1 MKRCTWIAVF
11 VSVFVAG
18 SAWAQGTG
26 TIAGT
31 VRMPDGEPLPGVSVS
46 ARSNVLPQPRT
57 TVTSQTGEYVLPL
70 LPPGRYDLSYTLE
83 GMDAQER
90 DVTLL
95 LEQRVT
101 VDVQMGLAAV
111 EETIQV
117 LGEALVDPTSAELRT
132 SIGEAVI
139 EGVPTGQEY
148 RDLVKLIPGVQYSEE
163 AVRGPSAGGSGQDNV
178 YKFDGVNVTL
188 PLFGTLSAE
197 PSSHDI
203 EQVAVVKGGA
213 DATDFN
219 RAGGFTIN
227 SISKSGTSDFN
238 GEISFRLQNEDMTG
252 DRETVSDV
260 EFDQDRD
267 WTVASVGGPI
277 LSDQLFF
284 YTSYYRPT
292 IARENRANAYGEV
305 PNFDSERDELFGKLT
320 WTPTSNLLVHG
331 SHRNSD
337 REEVGVSVAD
347 EAAGSTS
354 EGAEAKQEITILESN
369 WVASRNSFAS
379 FEYTDY
385 ANESA
390 SRPDTLFDFP
400 IRADGSVRLDVANLD
415 QQGLLL
421 VPDPVAGEDAYNA
434 FIAPLIERFGFLRDG
449 QRVGG
454 GEVGGASTINDQDF
468 FRESLSGSYDYLLD
482 GRVTHEL
489 HAGYQWYRDEE
500 DLSRTSNGWGVITV
514 IGGLENQENVP
525 EFDVPVFYQAR
536 FQQMSLLGAD
546 GAVIPPINSQFESQ
560 NVELQDTIRLA
571 NWTFNVGVV
580 LSNDEL
586 YGQGLRENSANVSG
600 FELAPGNKYKMYE
613 VDFEDQI
620 QPRLGAVWA
629 YNGRDT
635 VFANYARYNPAA
647 SSLPRAASWARNLR
661 AEIRAFFD
669 EDGNLLGTTPVA
681 GSSGKFFQED
691 LDPRSVDEYLIGTAR
706 QIDRRWTAR
715 AHARHRY
722 GGNFWEDTNNNA
734 RLAFDPP
741 PGVPQELYIPN
752 LDAFR
757 GEVGG
762 SSYVIAELDDAF
774 TKYYEVSL
782 DADRRSERTFLR
794 ASYVWSHYYGN
805 FDQDNTAAENDDNI
819 FIGSSNLADGRGRQI
834 WDNRYGDLRGDR
846 RHQFKVYGYYQLPW
860 EASVGAFGIYQSG
873 QPWEAWDAT
882 VYGFAPTASETAR
895 FGEPAGSRRTDDHY
909 QLDLNYTQGFLLG
922 SRYEVELRADVFNVF
937 DKQTGYNIQNRVHT
951 TSQPFG
957 TPRSFFDPRRLQL
970 AVAFRF

>member
-1 MKRCTWIAVF
+1 MKRFTWAAF
-11 VSVFVAG
+11 VVSIILAG

-31 VRMPDGEPLPGVSVS
+31 VRLADGEPLPGVSVS
-46 ARSNVLPQPRT
+46 ARSDVLPQART
-57 TVTSQTGEYVLPL
+57 TVTAQTGEYVLPL
-70 LPPGRYDLSYTLE
+70 LPPGLYELTFALE
-83 GMDAQER
+83 GMETQTR
-90 DVTLL
+90 PVQLL

-101 VDVQMGLAAV
+101 VDVRMGLSTV
-111 EETIQV
+111 EDVIDVT
-117 LGEALVDPTSAELRT
+117 GEALVDPTSAELRT

-139 EGVPTGQEY
+139 EGVPTGQQY

-163 AVRGPSAGGSGQDNV
+163 AIRGPSAGGSGQDNV

-203 EQVAVVKGGA
+203 EQVAIVKGGA

-238 GEISFRLQNEDMTG
+238 GEVSFRLESEDMTG

-267 WTVASVGGPI
+267 WAVASVGGPI

-284 YTSYYRPT
+284 YTSYFRPT
-292 IARENRANAYGEV
+292 ISRDNRANVYGDV
-305 PNFDSERDELFGKLT
+305 PDFDSERDELFGKLT

-331 SHRNSD
+331 SYRDSD
-337 REEVGVSVAD
+337 REEFGTSVAD
-347 EAAGSTS
+347 EGAGSTS
-354 EGAEAKQEITILESN
+354 EGAEAKQEIAIFEAN
-369 WVASRNSFAS
+369 WVATRNSFAT

-390 SRPDTLFDFP
+390 SRPDNLFDFP

-415 QQGLLL
+415 RQGLLL

-434 FIAPLIERFGFLRDG
+434 FIAPLIERYGFLRDG
-449 QRVGG
+449 VRVGG

-468 FRESLSGSYDYLLD
+468 FREGFSGSYDYQIA
-482 GRVTHEL
+482 GRVTHDL

-514 IGGLENQENVP
+514 VGGLENQENVP

-546 GAVIPPINSQFESQ
+546 GALVAPINSQFESQ
-560 NVELQDTIRLA
+560 NIELQDTIRLA

-586 YGQGLRENSANVSG
+586 YGQGLRENSSNVSG
-600 FELAPGNKYKMYE
+600 FELSPGTKYKMYE

-661 AEIRAFFD
+661 AEVRAFFD
-669 EDGNLLGTTPVA
+669 VDGNLLGTTPVA
-681 GSSGKFFQED
+681 GSSGKFFQPD
-691 LDPRSVDEYLIGTAR
+691 LDPRSVDEYVIGTAR
-706 QIDRRWTAR
+706 QIDSRWTAR

-722 GGNFWEDTNNNA
+722 GANFWEDTNNNA
-734 RLAFDPP
+734 REAFDPP
-741 PGVPQELYIPN
+741 PGIPRELYVPN

-757 GEVGG
+757 DEVGG

-782 DADRRSERTFLR
+782 DADRRTDRTFLR

-819 FIGSSNLADGRGRQI
+819 FIGSSNLADSRGRQI
-834 WDNRYGDLRGDR
+834 WDNRYGNLRGDR
-846 RHQFKVYGYYQLPW
+846 RHQVKVYGYYRLPW

-882 VYGFAPTASETAR
+882 VFGFAPTASETAR

-909 QLDLNYTQGFLLG
+909 QLDLNYTQGFVLG
-922 SRYEVELRADVFNVF
+922 SRYEIELRADMFNVF

-957 TPRSFFDPRRLQL
+957 TPRSFYDPRRLQL